1 MVVAPFGIDMVEMTR
16 GDEVRDW
23 ITAYADEAAV
33 STDEETARE
42 KAQVILLNRPELHN
56 QKIARIAV
64 RRASEDLSDTG
75 SLV

>member
-1 MVVAPFGIDMVEMTR
+1 MVEMTR
-16 GDEVRDW
+16 GDEIRDW
-23 ITAYADEAAV
+23 ITAYVEESAAP
-33 STDEETARE
+33 TDEQTARE
-42 KAQVILLNRPELHN
+42 KAQAILLNRPELHN